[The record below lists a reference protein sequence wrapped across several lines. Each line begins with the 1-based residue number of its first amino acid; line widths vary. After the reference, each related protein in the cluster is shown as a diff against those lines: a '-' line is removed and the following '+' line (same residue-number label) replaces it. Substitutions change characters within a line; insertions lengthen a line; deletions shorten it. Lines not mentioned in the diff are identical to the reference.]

1 MYWNDVNRNNPAG
14 MQGSW
19 YSGAYSDPAWM
30 YLDLGAGG
38 AVGSRYGV
46 LMDAHGYRRI
56 YGDSISVVDTMRR
69 RMEPIPGVPGIAY
82 YDRGALIRI
91 DEDEFAA
98 GEGEITVE

>member
-1 MYWNDVNRNNPAG
+1 MLDRWYN
-14 MQGSW
+14 GS
-19 YSGAYSDPAWM
+19 YIDPMWM
-30 YLDLGAGG
+30 YLDLDGSG

-82 YDRGALIRI
+82 YDRGALILI